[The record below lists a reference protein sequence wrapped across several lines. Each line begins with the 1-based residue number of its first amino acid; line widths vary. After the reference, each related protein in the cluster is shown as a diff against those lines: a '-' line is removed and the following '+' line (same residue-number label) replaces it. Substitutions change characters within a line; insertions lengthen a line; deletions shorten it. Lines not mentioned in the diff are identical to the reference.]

1 MIFDEETKL
10 KTEGQ
15 RQSWI
20 LPMQQEPLAISQ
32 VSGTTQSYMAEFE
45 RVDLIRR
52 VSSIEKKIEE
62 IDNKFLL
69 SSIVVNTLGSSSW
82 ELKQPLNVTVE
93 FRKAD
98 DYVACLYDIDL
109 YGYGETIPEA
119 LEDLKISMINQF
131 EYLSTHAGSSPLG
144 RLIERQYDFLKSI
157 LVPLNV

>member
-1 MIFDEETKL
+1 MMLNEELKL
-10 KTEGQ
+10 KAQE
-15 RQSWI
+15 QSWVP
-20 LPMQQEPLAISQ
+20 PMRPEPLARRQ
-32 VSGTTQSYMAEFE
+32 DSGTTQGITAEME

-52 VSSIEKKIEE
+52 VGSIEKKIEE
-62 IDNKFLL
+62 IDKKFLL
-69 SSIVVNTLGSSSW
+69 NSIIVNTLGNSSW
-82 ELKQPLNVTVE
+82 ELKQPLNVTIE

-131 EYLSTHAGSSPLG
+131 EYLSTHAENFPLG

-157 LVPLNV
+157 LVPLNA